1 MRYILVF
8 LLILTFIVF
17 AKLKFLMPEETFKA
31 SAHMKKQCTASV
43 SIELGEDIY
52 LYQSKITAK
61 VLEKNSGIVV
71 DHLILPEPIDH
82 DGEKVY
88 ATSATFDI
96 SLVKTK
102 EINDIVPITLVVGYQ
117 GCPQQGLCYEPMETK
132 FTFDIES
139 SKLLLKEANE
149 VSI

>member
-1 MRYILVF
+1 MVF
-8 LLILTFIVF
+8 VEP
-17 AKLKFLMPEETFKA
+17 KFLMFEETFKA

-43 SIELGEDIY
+43 TIELGENIY

-61 VLEKNSGIVV
+61 VLEKNSGIMV
-71 DHLILPEPIDH
+71 DHLILPKPIDH

-88 ATSATFDI
+88 TSSVTFDI
-96 SLVKTK
+96 PLVKTK

-117 GCPQQGLCYEPMETK
+117 GCSQQGLCYEPMERK

-139 SKLLLKEANE
+139 SKLLLKEENE
-149 VSI
+149 IPI